1 MTFIGILILVAVLGL
16 VGGLVRGFI
25 DSEGLV
31 LPEVK
36 QTDVGRVLRLGFVG
50 SAVVGAV
57 AAALSFAM
65 YGPLANVS
73 LITGQAGI
81 TYGISL
87 SAAAGLVLVGFSG
100 AYWLNSEAKK
110 KLMQATAATAAQKPS
125 VSQGTKDKIRDGRAY
140 DAYVAIQA
148 E

>member
-1 MTFIGILILVAVLGL
+1 MTFVGILILVASLGL
-16 VGGLVRGFI
+16 VGGLVRGLI

-36 QTDVGRVLRLGFVG
+36 ETDVGRVLRLGFVG

-73 LITGQAGI
+73 LITGQAGT
-81 TYGISL
+81 TYSVSL
-87 SAAAGLVLVGFSG
+87 SAAAGLVLVGYSG
-100 AYWLNSEAKK
+100 VSWLNSEAKK
-110 KLMQATAATAAQKPS
+110 KLMQATAAKAADKPE
-125 VSQGTKDKIRDGRAY
+125 VSPATREKIRQGRAY
-140 DAYVAIQA
+140 EAYVAIQA